1 MLPLCR
7 MYQHVQVLIH
17 MQLLL
22 PKSPK
27 GFTRDQGSR
36 NDKTRDD
43 TLSTASTR
51 PPTNPGS
58 SHGSSIVHHHHHH
71 HPISERVV
79 VVAVEVEGLIVPKE
93 DIQVML

>member
-1 MLPLCR
+1 MLNVSACTGIDP
-7 MYQHVQVLIH
+7 HAAPS
-17 MQLLL
+17 
-22 PKSPK
+22 PKKPK

-43 TLSTASTR
+43 TLSTASTK

-58 SHGSSIVHHHHHH
+58 SHGSSIVYHHHHHHHNH